1 MFKYQ
6 RRLTNFK
13 LASDASIFPVS
24 DMVSR
29 AFSQDRWTSDIK
41 VAGAGIGLTNRVY
54 RRMRVLARVIT
65 SSSAPMAIFRRD
77 LVPGRMCSCRGLLRS
92 AGGLELLT
100 ADVVALWVASGDE
113 YSGTLEDVNVDGL
126 YALPWIIHRGAAG
139 VRLTGAAACDPE
151 VVETRTVE
159 TRLFACRLSAIREC
173 RRVPGAVS
181 SSEIALSSAS
191 GSVSDSV

>member
-1 MFKYQ
+1 MFKHQ

-13 LASDASIFPVS
+13 LASAASIFPES
-24 DMVSR
+24 DMLSR

-65 SSSAPMAIFRRD
+65 SASAPMAIFRRD
-77 LVPGRMCSCRGLLRS
+77 LVPGKMCSCRGVLGS

-100 ADVVALWVASGDE
+100 TDVVAPWVASGDE
-113 YSGTLEDVNVDGL
+113 YGGTLEDVNVGGV
-126 YALPWIIHRGAAG
+126 YALPWIIRRGAVG
-139 VRLTGAAACDPE
+139 VRLTGAASCDLE
-151 VVETRTVE
+151 VVETHTVE
-159 TRLFACRLSAIREC
+159 TRLFACRLSTVRE
-173 RRVPGAVS
+173 RRRGPGAVS
-181 SSEIALSSAS
+181 SSGLSLSSGS